1 MGGFANGR
9 AKLLAEQG
17 GEPGSD
23 INDGDL
29 LMALFDEHDYLA
41 KSDSQASDVGELA
54 SDSGHTS
61 REDWELVTATV
72 FEDYFT
78 QEANEG

>member
-1 MGGFANGR
+1 M
-9 AKLLAEQG
+9 LAEQG
-17 GEPGSD
+17 YEPGSD

-29 LMALFDEHDYLA
+29 LLAIFDEHDYLA

-54 SDSGHTS
+54 SESGHTS
-61 REDWELVTATV
+61 WEDWELVTATV

-78 QEANEG
+78 QESNEG